1 MKKSIS
7 KDKRKTKYYREK
19 DTSRRG
25 ILRWILLAI
34 LIALF
39 LAFFTGSKS
48 LLRLYSLYQEKKSL
62 EKQKEELIKESE
74 RIKDEIYKLDKKT
87 KSRTKKIKNK
97 KKIDGSN
104 WKDHP
109 AFVKK

>member
-1 MKKSIS
+1 MKKSIL
-7 KDKRKTKYYREK
+7 KDKRKTKYYRKK

-39 LAFFTGSKS
+39 LAFFTGRKS

-74 RIKDEIYKLDKKT
+74 RIKDEIYKLETDDKYLEKVARE
-87 KSRTKKIKNK
+87 KYNMKKEDEEIYQ
-97 KKIDGSN
+97 IE
-104 WKDHP
+104 P
-109 AFVKK
+109 R